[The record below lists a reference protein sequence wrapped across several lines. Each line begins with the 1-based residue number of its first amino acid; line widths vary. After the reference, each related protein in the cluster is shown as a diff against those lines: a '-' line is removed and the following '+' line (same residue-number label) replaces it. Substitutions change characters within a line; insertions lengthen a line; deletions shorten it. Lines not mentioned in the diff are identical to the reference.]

1 MTTENIEYS
10 KTVFLPKTSFSMRGN
25 LPVKEP
31 QIIDFWNKIKLYE
44 KMLENRKDSKHY
56 LLHDG
61 PPYANGHIHIGHALN
76 KILKDIVVK
85 SQSMMGHYT
94 PYVPGWDCHGLPIEQ
109 QLLKELKMGKKH
121 INDIAAFR
129 KKARG
134 FAAKF
139 VDIQKEEFKRLGIIG
154 DWDNP
159 YITMSANYEATVIKT
174 FNELLREEYIFK
186 GKKTISWCATCET
199 ALADAEVE
207 YKDKTSPSIYVKFK
221 LQPFSTSEVENGLQG
236 KPAFIVIW
244 TTTPWTLP
252 ANMAVAVSKE
262 ENYRLMETEIG
273 ILILADKLADSFL
286 AETNIKG
293 KKLGLINGEKLIG
306 LKYEHCLASSMPA
319 FAEKATS
326 DKTKGRNAERS
337 VISTDFVDMETG
349 TGIVHIAPGHG
360 EDDFHAGRKW
370 NLEVFCPVNN
380 SGCFTKDAGEFEGM
394 KVFKANEKIIK
405 TLEQSGHLISSASIY
420 HSYPHCWR
428 CKQPIIFRAT
438 EQWFFGIDH
447 KDLRKTLISEAE
459 KVSWVPQM
467 GKERMMG
474 MLSQRPDWCLSRQRY
489 WGTPVP
495 VLYCKSCQ
503 KVQVDAALMKHIEE
517 RVFKEGSDF
526 WFSDGAADII
536 PKNYKCS
543 CGGSDFDKEKDI
555 LDVWLDSGVS
565 WRAVIKDNGL
575 LGEKMYPAD
584 LYLEG
589 SDQHRGWFQ
598 TSLIP
603 SVALNGKPPYKTVLT
618 HGFVLDDKGKAMHK
632 SSGNVV
638 SPQEIYQKYG
648 AEILRLWVA
657 LSDYSEDIRI
667 SDKLLSGP
675 IDIYRKIRNTVR
687 YILGNLSD
695 FNPRENYVS
704 NDNITEMDRYM
715 RHRLALAIKD
725 INSHYQKYEYRQ
737 AARRIADFC
746 ILDLSAFYLDALKDR
761 LYTLSSDDN
770 RRRSAQ
776 TVLYD
781 VLLELLRIMAP
792 ILSFTAEEAW
802 QVVRSEISLE
812 LSDSVFFSDLPKEK
826 NEWLDDKLSARWT
839 KIMGIREK
847 VFKSIEDL
855 RSAGKIG
862 SSLEAKVLFATSDEK
877 TADFLKST
885 IELWPAIA
893 IISDCEI
900 KFNEAAPELEISSV
914 HAGGTKC
921 PRCWQWRKDIGLN
934 REFADICGRC
944 ADVMKKTTAL
954 QRGSDTARQGE
965 GQVSEG

>member
-1 MTTENIEYS
+1 MTTKNIEYS
-10 KTVFLPKTSFSMRGN
+10 KTVFLPKTSFSMKGN
-25 LPVKEP
+25 LPAKEP
-31 QIIDFWNKIKLYE
+31 TIIEFWNKIKLYK
-44 KMLENRKDSKHY
+44 KMLENRKNSEPY

-76 KILKDIVVK
+76 KILKDIVIK

-121 INDIAAFR
+121 ISDIAAFR
-129 KKARG
+129 KKARE

-139 VDIQKEEFKRLGIIG
+139 VDIQKEEFQRLGIIG
-154 DWDNP
+154 DWDNS
-159 YITMSANYEATVIKT
+159 YITMSENYEATVIKS
-174 FNELLREEYIFK
+174 FNELLRKEYIFK

-221 LQPFSTSEVENGLQG
+221 LISSQSASENILPMKNNPNAGVYL
-236 KPAFIVIW
+236 VIW

-252 ANMAVAVSKE
+252 ANMAAAVSKE
-262 ENYRLMETEIG
+262 ENYRLIETETE
-273 ILILADKLADSFL
+273 ILILADKLADSFI
-286 AETNIKG
+286 AETDIEG
-293 KKLGLINGEKLIG
+293 KKLGLINGEKLVG
-306 LKYEHCLASSMPA
+306 LKYEHCLAPSMPK
-319 FAEKATS
+319 E
-326 DKTKGRNAERS
+326 RNFERS

-360 EDDFHAGRKW
+360 EDDFYAGKKW
-370 NLEVFCPVNN
+370 ELEVFCPVNN
-380 SGCFTKDAGEFEGM
+380 SGCFTKEAGEFEGL

-405 TLEQSGHLISSASIY
+405 TLENSGHLIASKSVS

-438 EQWFFGIDH
+438 EQWFLGIDH
-447 KDLRKTLISEAE
+447 KDLRQTLMNEAE
-459 KVSWVPQM
+459 KVSWVPQT
-467 GKERMMG
+467 GKERMMN
-474 MLSQRPDWCLSRQRY
+474 MLEQRPDWCLSRQRY
-489 WGTPVP
+489 WGTPIP

-503 KVQVDAALMKHIEE
+503 KIQIDEILMKHIEE

-526 WFSDGAADII
+526 WFSAGATDII
-536 PKNYKCS
+536 PKDYKCS
-543 CGGSDFDKEKDI
+543 CGGADFEKEKDI

-565 WRAVIKDNGL
+565 WRAVIKDAES
-575 LGEKMYPAD
+575 LGAKMYPAD

-657 LSDYSEDIRI
+657 LSDYCEDIRI

-675 IDIYRKIRNTVR
+675 IDIYRKIRNTIR

-704 NDNITEMDRYM
+704 DDNIAEMDRYI
-715 RHRLALAIKD
+715 RHRLSLAIKD
-725 INSHYQKYEYRQ
+725 INSHYQKYEYRH

-746 ILDLSAFYLDALKDR
+746 ILDLSAFYLDALKDK
-761 LYTLSSDDN
+761 LYTLSADDN
-770 RRRSAQ
+770 QRRSAQ

-781 VLLELLRIMAP
+781 VLLALLQVMAP

-802 QVVRSEISLE
+802 QVIKKEIYPNLSE
-812 LSDSVFFSDLPKEK
+812 SVFLSDLPKEK
-826 NEWLDDKLSARWT
+826 SKWLDEKLNERWT
-839 KIMGIREK
+839 KIMKIREK
-847 VFKSIEDL
+847 VLKSIEDM
-855 RSAGKIG
+855 RGAGKIG
-862 SSLEAKVLFATSDEK
+862 SSLEAKILFTTSDAK

-893 IISDCEI
+893 IISECEI
-900 KFNEAAPELEISSV
+900 KFDEAASRLDISAVRAS
-914 HAGGTKC
+914 GTKC
-921 PRCWQWRKDIGLN
+921 PRCWQWRKDIGLDN
-934 REFADICGRC
+934 EFADICGRC
-944 ADVMKKTTAL
+944 ADVMKKTI
-954 QRGSDTARQGE
+954 ARQCDSVE
-965 GQVSEG
+965 ERKNA